1 MDFSSNK
8 FRFEK
13 VKNKKLKEAIKKADN
28 LILGID
34 EKLTDITESNISKE
48 SENEQNKNNSNKI
61 QINIEIDE
69 FKENNINEKNLLLK
83 KKKKREINKDDIKII
98 FNNIQKYFLFIYE
111 LINNNEKEKIKKE
124 EKCLEKIFQLLL
136 NYKHDNLEFL
146 FNESNICKMII
157 FFKYNLNIFGIKLS
171 EKIKEINEKFQYY
184 FLEYYINNE

>member
-8 FRFEK
+8 FRFEN
-13 VKNKKLKEAIKKADN
+13 VKNKKLKEAIKKAEN

-48 SENEQNKNNSNKI
+48 SENEQNKNNNNKI
-61 QINIEIDE
+61 QINIEVNE

-83 KKKKREINKDDIKII
+83 KKKKREINKDEIKII
-98 FNNIQKYFLFIYE
+98 FNDIQKYFLYIYE
-111 LINNNEKEKIKKE
+111 LVNNNEKEKIKNE
-124 EKCLEKIFQLLL
+124 EKCLNKIFKLLL
-136 NYKHDNLEFL
+136 QYKFENMEFL

-157 FFKYNLNIFGIKLS
+157 YFKYNLNIFSIKLS

-184 FLEYYINNE
+184 FNEYYIDNE

>member
-13 VKNKKLKEAIKKADN
+13 VKNKKLKDAIKKADN

-48 SENEQNKNNSNKI
+48 SENEINKNNSNKI
-61 QINIEIDE
+61 QINIEIEE
-69 FKENNINEKNLLLK
+69 FKENNINEKNLFLK

-157 FFKYNLNIFGIKLS
+157 FFKYNLNIFSIKLS

>member
-8 FRFEK
+8 FRFEN
-13 VKNKKLKEAIKKADN
+13 VKNKKLKEAIKKAEN

-48 SENEQNKNNSNKI
+48 SENEINKNNSNKI

-83 KKKKREINKDDIKII
+83 KKKKREINKDEIKII
-98 FNNIQKYFLFIYE
+98 FNDIQKYFLYIYE

-157 FFKYNLNIFGIKLS
+157 FFKYNLNIFSIKLS

>member
-48 SENEQNKNNSNKI
+48 SENEINKNNSNKI
-61 QINIEIDE
+61 QINIEIQE

-157 FFKYNLNIFGIKLS
+157 FFKYNLNIFSIKLS

>member
-13 VKNKKLKEAIKKADN
+13 VKNKKLKEAIKKAEN

-48 SENEQNKNNSNKI
+48 SENEINKNNSNKI
-61 QINIEIDE
+61 LDE

-157 FFKYNLNIFGIKLS
+157 FFKYNLNIFSIKLS

>member
-13 VKNKKLKEAIKKADN
+13 VKNKKLKDAIKKADN

-48 SENEQNKNNSNKI
+48 SENEINKNNSNKI

-83 KKKKREINKDDIKII
+83 KKKKREINA
-98 FNNIQKYFLFIYE
+98 
-111 LINNNEKEKIKKE
+111 
-124 EKCLEKIFQLLL
+124 
-136 NYKHDNLEFL
+136 
-146 FNESNICKMII
+146 S
-157 FFKYNLNIFGIKLS
+157 
-171 EKIKEINEKFQYY
+171 
-184 FLEYYINNE
+184 

>member
-13 VKNKKLKEAIKKADN
+13 VKNKKLKEAIKKAEN

-48 SENEQNKNNSNKI
+48 SENEINKNNSNKI

-157 FFKYNLNIFGIKLS
+157 FFKYNLNIFSIKLS

>member
-8 FRFEK
+8 FRFEN
-13 VKNKKLKEAIKKADN
+13 VKNKKLKEAIKKAEN

-48 SENEQNKNNSNKI
+48 SENEINKNNSNKI

-157 FFKYNLNIFGIKLS
+157 FFKYNLNIFSIKLS

-184 FLEYYINNE
+184 FNEYYINNE

>member
-48 SENEQNKNNSNKI
+48 SENEINKNNSNKI

-157 FFKYNLNIFGIKLS
+157 FFKYNLNIFSIKLS

-184 FLEYYINNE
+184 FNEYYIKNE

>member
-8 FRFEK
+8 FRFEN
-13 VKNKKLKEAIKKADN
+13 VKNKKLKEAIKKAEN

-48 SENEQNKNNSNKI
+48 SENEINKNNSNKI

-157 FFKYNLNIFGIKLS
+157 FFKYNLNIFSIKLS

>member
-13 VKNKKLKEAIKKADN
+13 VKNKKLKDAIKKADN

-48 SENEQNKNNSNKI
+48 SENEINKNNSNKI
-61 QINIEIDE
+61 QINIEIEE

-157 FFKYNLNIFGIKLS
+157 FFKYNLNIFSIKLS

-184 FLEYYINNE
+184 FNEYYIDNE

>member
-1 MDFSSNK
+1 
-8 FRFEK
+8 
-13 VKNKKLKEAIKKADN
+13 
-28 LILGID
+28 
-34 EKLTDITESNISKE
+34 
-48 SENEQNKNNSNKI
+48 
-61 QINIEIDE
+61 
-69 FKENNINEKNLLLK
+69 LK

-157 FFKYNLNIFGIKLS
+157 FFKYNLNIFSIKLS

>member
-48 SENEQNKNNSNKI
+48 SENEINKNNSNKI

-157 FFKYNLNIFGIKLS
+157 FFKYNLNIFSIKLS

>member
-13 VKNKKLKEAIKKADN
+13 VKNKKLKDAIKKADN

-48 SENEQNKNNSNKI
+48 SENEINKNNSNKI

-146 FNESNICKMII
+146 FNDSNICKMII
-157 FFKYNLNIFGIKLS
+157 FFKYNLNIFSIKLS